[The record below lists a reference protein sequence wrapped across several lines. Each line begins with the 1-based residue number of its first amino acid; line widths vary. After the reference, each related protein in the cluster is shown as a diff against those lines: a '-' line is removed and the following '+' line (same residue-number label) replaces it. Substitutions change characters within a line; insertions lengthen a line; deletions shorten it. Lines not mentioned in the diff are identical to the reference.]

1 MRIVMPSP
9 DLLTDEL
16 AALRELVRD
25 FGMREVRPHV
35 IELEA
40 AGEFPRA
47 LYRQMGE
54 LGFFG
59 CIAPEELGG
68 TAAGYRALAI
78 VSEWLAWS
86 YPPLSA
92 GMNLQ
97 AATVPLTIANW
108 GSPDLAE
115 RFVPGL
121 VSGELLGYNGMSE
134 PAGGSDLLG
143 AMRTTARRDG
153 DDYVVNGS
161 KMWITNANV
170 ADLGIVYAK
179 TDPELGHRGVSA
191 FVVETATPGFG
202 FQRVPCRVLGA
213 LMPTN
218 SLTFDDMR
226 VPAANLLGAEGEGF
240 KVAMNAMDFGRL
252 TVAARSLGLAQA
264 CLDAALDYANEREA
278 FGQKIGSFQ
287 MIKHQLADM
296 VCEVAAARHL
306 VYHAAA
312 LYDTGTV
319 PTRES
324 SVAKYFAGE
333 VCNRAAQAAAEIFGG
348 YAFADELPIS
358 VYLNYA
364 KLYQTGEGSANLQRV
379 LIADDALGWK
389 SMDRH
394 QKAPAAAGS

>member
-1 MRIVMPSP
+1 VPTE
-9 DLLTDEL
+9 LLTPEL
-16 AALRELVRD
+16 VALRDLVQD
-25 FGMREVRPHV
+25 FGRREIRPKIV
-35 IELEA
+35 ELEA

-59 CIAPEELGG
+59 CIAPEEFGG
-68 TAAGYRALAI
+68 TNAGYRALAV
-78 VSEWLAWS
+78 VSEWLAWA
-86 YPPLSA
+86 YPPITA

-108 GSPDLAE
+108 GTRELAE

-121 VSGELLGYNGMSE
+121 VGGELLGYNGMSE
-134 PAGGSDLLG
+134 PGGGTDFLG
-143 AMRTTARRDG
+143 AMRTTAVRDG
-153 DDYVVNGS
+153 DEYVVNGS

-170 ADLGIVYAK
+170 ADVGIVYAK
-179 TDPELGHRGVSA
+179 TDPAAGHKGVSA
-191 FVVETATPGFG
+191 FVVETSTPGFG
-202 FQRVPCRVLGA
+202 VQRVPCRVLGK

-218 SLTFDDMR
+218 ALSFDDLR
-226 VPAANLLGAEGEGF
+226 VPASNLLGAEGEGF

-264 CLDAALDYANEREA
+264 CLDAATEYADMREA
-278 FGQKIGSFQ
+278 FGQKIGGFQ
-287 MIKHQLADM
+287 MVKHQIADM
-296 VCEVAAARHL
+296 VCEVAATRHL

-312 LYDTGTV
+312 LYDEGIV

-324 SVAKYFAGE
+324 SIAKYYAGE
-333 VCNRAAQAAAEIFGG
+333 VCNRAAQAVTEIFGG
-348 YAFADELPIS
+348 YAFADEFPIS
-358 VYLNYA
+358 IYLNYA
-364 KLYQTGEGSANLQRV
+364 KLYQTGEGSANIQRV

-394 QKAPAAAGS
+394 RKPARG